1 MKRITSPWPFW
12 SAAGERCVE
21 EYGEWVRATMRSP
34 SFFVTRILS
43 LELSQDNERVIDRD
57 GFRPNVGIVICNA
70 VDQVLWGRRTNGRDS
85 WQFPQGGMHR
95 DETPEQAMY
104 RELEEEVGLRPGS
117 VQILGRTQGWLHY
130 RLPKNFIRQS
140 ENPVCVGQKQIWFL
154 LRLTG
159 AESDIKLDAHDAPE
173 FDHWRWVSYWYQ
185 VHAVV
190 NFKQAVYRQALTQ
203 LIGSLVSKPRKP
215 GRRRRSR

>member
-1 MKRITSPWPFW
+1 MPQAEDVWKNTESG
-12 SAAGERCVE
+12 SAPQCGACL
-21 EYGEWVRATMRSP
+21 
-34 SFFVTRILS
+34 FIVTRILS
-43 LELSQDNERVIDRD
+43 LEPSQDNERVIDRD

-70 VDQVLWGRRTNGRDS
+70 ADQVLWGRRINGRDS

-104 RELEEEVGLRPGS
+104 RELEEEVGLRSES

-130 RLPKNFIRQS
+130 RLPKRFIRQS
-140 ENPVCVGQKQIWFL
+140 ENPVCIGQKQIWFL

-159 AESDIKLDAHDAPE
+159 AESDIRLDAHDDPE
-173 FDHWRWVSYWYQ
+173 FDHWRWVSYWYP

-190 NFKQAVYRQALTQ
+190 DFKQAVYRQALKQ
-203 LIGSLVSKPRKP
+203 LIGSLAPKSQKP